1 MPKENLVILIVCRSN
16 DVRGLVKMA
25 GLGRNYPSVGKGR
38 SNSNG
43 YGGMLTSAAGVD
55 FAGTIPVEIQLNW
68 SDEIT

>member
-1 MPKENLVILIVCRSN
+1 
-16 DVRGLVKMA
+16 MA

-43 YGGMLTSAAGVD
+43 YGGMLA
-55 FAGTIPVEIQLNW
+55 ELNW